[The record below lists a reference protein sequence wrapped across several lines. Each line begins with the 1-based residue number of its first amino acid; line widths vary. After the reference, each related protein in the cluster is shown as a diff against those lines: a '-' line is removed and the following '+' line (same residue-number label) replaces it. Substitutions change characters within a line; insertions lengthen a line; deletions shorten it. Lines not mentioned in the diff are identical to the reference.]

1 MAQLAVGVAAL
12 GSVVVV
18 GGIYARMYYQ
28 RASQKFLRSL
38 FTISKQNLKGIE
50 AKVLERGPLYLD
62 VLKKHP
68 QTNLD
73 MQHAKAA
80 VALIGDNRSGKTTF
94 LCNTIL
100 YEMFP
105 WWYRLFFPPRGL
117 FLTGSKESPTIHDW
131 LRSKIAVSD
140 KDNAWA
146 ILEDLIQKRF
156 EEQRIRFF
164 LLTLFKDKL
173 PAFLKPQPTI
183 IVVDQA
189 EELLRA
195 YGADFLVGVYNLVKG
210 ARDHKTV
217 QLILVINSENA
228 VKSLKLMNGGNVF
241 DIIYAPKV
249 TRNAVVKEYG
259 EEFAKIFDACDSC
272 LGVALDYVR
281 DKAKNPENMPSAKDY
296 AAMTKNIYT
305 RDHCLLNEITR
316 EAYDEA
322 GDHKKEKN
330 NK

>member
-1 MAQLAVGVAAL
+1 LAQLAVGVAAL
-12 GSVVVV
+12 GSVVV
-18 GGIYARMYYQ
+18 GGRIYARMYYQ

-38 FTISKQNLKGIE
+38 FTISKQNLEGIE
-50 AKVLERGPLYLD
+50 AKVLERGPLYPD

-80 VALIGDNRSGKTTF
+80 VALIGDNRSGKTIF

-117 FLTGSKESPTIHDW
+117 FLTGSKESPTVHDW
-131 LRSKIAVSD
+131 LRSEIAVSD

-146 ILEDLIQKRF
+146 ILKGLVQKRF
-156 EEQRIRFF
+156 EEQRIRIF
-164 LLTLFKDKL
+164 LRSLLKDKL
-173 PAFLKPQPTI
+173 PAFLTPQPTI

-228 VKSLKLMNGGNVF
+228 VKSLKLMNGGDVF

-281 DKAKNPENMPSAKDY
+281 KKEKNPENMPSAKDY
-296 AAMTKNIYT
+296 ATMTKKIYM
-305 RDHCLLNEITR
+305 REHCLLNEITR

-322 GDHKKEKN
+322 GDHKKKN